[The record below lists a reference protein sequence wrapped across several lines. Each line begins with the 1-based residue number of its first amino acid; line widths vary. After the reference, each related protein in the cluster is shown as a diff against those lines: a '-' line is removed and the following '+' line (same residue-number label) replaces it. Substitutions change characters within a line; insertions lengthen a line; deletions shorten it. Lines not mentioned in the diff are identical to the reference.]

1 MRAIRL
7 ITFILAFL
15 TVTCCS
21 YISAAA
27 ENTEEDKIFEALAE
41 AADDVA
47 DGSEGQIA
55 DDLSGAAENMA
66 QTTME
71 MLSPQRTL
79 SEILGIGYATLPRV
93 LRLLCVLLGVVAI
106 SAVCNSVGDAMSGAS
121 DRVGFLSSAV
131 IITVILGAQM
141 DILLGVT
148 GFFDRLGALMGSMI
162 PITGAVWAM
171 GGNVTG
177 AGVGTLTL
185 GAMLIFLEKFCRIS
199 VIPVSCICLVAAIT
213 TGLSDGILEGFSAG
227 VKRIYGFVVGV
238 VMTVLV
244 FCLGSQT
251 SITSAADTLT
261 ARGAK
266 TLASTM
272 IPGVGGAVG
281 DTLRTVAGSV
291 SYVKSIVGIGGILLI
306 AAVTLPTLI
315 GLLLSRGVILIS
327 SVAADML
334 GCRREQKMLSEISN
348 VYGLLLGAVSISSVA
363 FAVAMGIFVK
373 CTVAVG
379 G

>member
-1 MRAIRL
+1 MRTVGLLVFAVSL
-7 ITFILAFL
+7 I
-15 TVTCCS
+15 
-21 YISAAA
+21 AAA
-27 ENTEEDKIFEALAE
+27 CLFSFSIAAEETQEDKVYGALAE
-41 AADDVA
+41 AADNVA
-47 DGSEGQIA
+47 DGTEGQVA
-55 DDLSGAAENMA
+55 QNLAGTTDDMGKVTL
-66 QTTME
+66 E
-71 MLSPQRTL
+71 MLSPQTVL
-79 SEILGIGYATLPRV
+79 SEILGIGYSTLPRIV
-93 LRLLCVLLGVVAI
+93 KLLCVLLGVIAI
-106 SAVCNSVGDAMSGAS
+106 SAVCNSVGDAMSGVPG
-121 DRVGFLSSAV
+121 RLGFLSSAV

-141 DILLGVT
+141 DIILGVAD
-148 GFFDRLGALMGSMI
+148 FFDRLGALMGSMI
-162 PITGAVWAM
+162 PITGVVWAM

-185 GAMLIFLEKFCRIS
+185 GAMLIFLERFCRVS

-227 VKRIYGFVVGV
+227 VKKIYGFVVGI

-244 FCLGSQT
+244 FCLGAQT
-251 SITSAADTLT
+251 SIASAADTLT

-266 TLASTM
+266 AIASAV

-291 SYVKSIVGIGGILLI
+291 SYIKSVVGIGGILLI

-315 GLLLSRGVILIS
+315 GLLLARAVILIS

-334 GCRREQKMLSEISN
+334 GCRREHKMLTEMGN
-348 VYGLLLGAVSISSVA
+348 VYGLLVGAVSISSVA
-363 FAVAMGIFVK
+363 FTVAMGVFIR

-379 G
+379 

>member
-1 MRAIRL
+1 MKTVRLTVLVLSL
-7 ITFILAFL
+7 ITAF
-15 TVTCCS
+15 TYFCIGS
-21 YISAAA
+21 YAQS
-27 ENTEEDKIFEALAE
+27 TEEDKVFDSFSE
-41 AADDVA
+41 AAEQVTDA
-47 DGSEGQIA
+47 TGEQMA
-55 DDLSGAAENMA
+55 QDLSGEPEDIAENVL
-66 QTTME
+66 E
-71 MLSPQRTL
+71 MLSPQRAL
-79 SEILGIGYATLPRV
+79 SEILGIGYASLSRV
-93 LRLLCVLLGVVAI
+93 VKLLCVLLGVVAI
-106 SAVCNSVGDAMSGAS
+106 SAVCNSVGDAMSGVSGKFA
-121 DRVGFLSSAV
+121 FLSSAV
-131 IITVILGAQM
+131 IITVILGVQM
-141 DILLGVT
+141 DIILGVAD
-148 GFFDRLGALMGSMI
+148 FFDRLGALMGSMI

-185 GAMLIFLEKFCRIS
+185 GAMLIFLERFCRVS

-227 VKRIYGFVVGV
+227 VKKIYGFIIGV

-244 FCLGSQT
+244 FCLGAQT

-261 ARGAK
+261 ARGGKA
-266 TLASTM
+266 LASAV

-291 SYVKSIVGIGGILLI
+291 SYIKSVVGIGGILLI

-315 GLLLSRGVILIS
+315 GLLLTRAVILVS

-334 GCRREQKMLSEISN
+334 GCRREQKMLTELGN
-348 VYGLLLGAVSISSVA
+348 VYGLLVGAVSISSVA
-363 FAVAMGIFVK
+363 FVVALGIFIK

-379 G
+379 